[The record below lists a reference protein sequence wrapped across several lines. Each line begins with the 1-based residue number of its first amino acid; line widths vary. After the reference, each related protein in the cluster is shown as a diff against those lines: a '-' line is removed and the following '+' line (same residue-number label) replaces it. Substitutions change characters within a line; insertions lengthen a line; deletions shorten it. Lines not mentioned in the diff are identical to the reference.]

1 MENVVFVAVPDMDR
15 ATELRNDVERLHS
28 EHGFRLESAAIVMR
42 AADGRVTLY
51 DEVADPDAGVTAAGT
66 AVGAVVGLLTG
77 PLGLLVGGATGA
89 VVGSLFDIAE
99 SEDSHAVLGAMS
111 RAVAPGT
118 AALVAIVHEPTPA
131 LLDRAAASHGGVVLR
146 SPRGEVELRMAEAE
160 VALLAAQRDAD
171 ASPRLGHRPGE
182 TKGG

>member
-1 MENVVFVAVPDMDR
+1 MDR
-15 ATELRNDVERLHS
+15 ATELRNEVERLHS
-28 EHGFRLESAAIVMR
+28 DHGFRLESAAIVKR

-51 DEVADPDAGVTAAGT
+51 DEVADSDAGVTAAGT
-66 AVGAVVGLLTG
+66 AVGAIVGPLTG

-118 AALVAIVHEPTPA
+118 AALIAIVHEPTPT
-131 LLDRAAASHGGVVLR
+131 LLDRAVASHGGVVLR
-146 SPRGEVELRMAEAE
+146 RPRGEVELKMAEAE
-160 VALLAAQRDAD
+160 VTLLAARRDAD
-171 ASPRLGHRPGE
+171 ASLRPGDRPAE
-182 TKGG
+182 TYGR